1 MPVEEKDRFFF
12 RIKKRGQKITML
24 CKRLSLNHIHAEED
38 RMICTEN
45 LLFRRTL
52 LLKEKLQVHAEN
64 ITNFIRAV
72 TDRVCRK

>member
-1 MPVEEKDRFFF
+1 
-12 RIKKRGQKITML
+12 ML
-24 CKRLSLNHIHAEED
+24 SKRLSLNHTHAEED
-38 RMICTEN
+38 RMISTEN

>member
-1 MPVEEKDRFFF
+1 
-12 RIKKRGQKITML
+12 ML
-24 CKRLSLNHIHAEED
+24 CKRLSLNHTHAEED
-38 RMICTEN
+38 RMISTEN

-52 LLKEKLQVHAEN
+52 HLKEKLQVHAEN

>member
-1 MPVEEKDRFFF
+1 
-12 RIKKRGQKITML
+12 ML
-24 CKRLSLNHIHAEED
+24 SKRLSLNHTHAEED
-38 RMICTEN
+38 RMISTEN

-64 ITNFIRAV
+64 ITNFIRTV